1 MNQTES
7 LALLAAVALAGYWYG
22 KRRAAATTTNT
33 AASSGNLDWL
43 GAWADA

>member
-7 LALLAAVALAGYWYG
+7 IAIIAVAVLAGFWLG
-22 KRRAAATTTNT
+22 RRQVRTTTTNT

-43 GAWADA
+43 GAWANE

>member
-7 LALLAAVALAGYWYG
+7 IALLAAVALAGYWYG
-22 KRRAAATTTNT
+22 KRRAAATTSNT

-43 GAWADA
+43 GAWATA